1 MCGVVFSSIRGAS
14 LHSPPEV
21 VRVVVACTAAQM
33 STAETEEGTSEL
45 AAPFMVPSFSAAV
58 WIKEQRSRGADLAV
72 CRRDLGRRH
81 RALNEELSSLLQA
94 RGTRGS

>member
-1 MCGVVFSSIRGAS
+1 MSAATAS
-14 LHSPPEV
+14 G
-21 VRVVVACTAAQM
+21 TA
-33 STAETEEGTSEL
+33 TEEGTSQPTSDM

-94 RGTRGS
+94 RTHST

>member
-1 MCGVVFSSIRGAS
+1 MSA
-14 LHSPPEV
+14 
-21 VRVVVACTAAQM
+21 ATAIG
-33 STAETEEGTSEL
+33 TATEEGTSHPTSDM

-94 RGTRGS
+94 RTRST

>member
-1 MCGVVFSSIRGAS
+1 MSA
-14 LHSPPEV
+14 
-21 VRVVVACTAAQM
+21 TAVG
-33 STAETEEGTSEL
+33 TATEEGTFPPTSDM

-94 RGTRGS
+94 RARST

>member
-1 MCGVVFSSIRGAS
+1 M
-14 LHSPPEV
+14 
-21 VRVVVACTAAQM
+21 
-33 STAETEEGTSEL
+33 

-94 RGTRGS
+94 RARST

>member
-1 MCGVVFSSIRGAS
+1 MVSA
-14 LHSPPEV
+14 
-21 VRVVVACTAAQM
+21 ATAI
-33 STAETEEGTSEL
+33 STATEEGTSQPTSDM

-94 RGTRGS
+94 RTRST

>member
-1 MCGVVFSSIRGAS
+1 
-14 LHSPPEV
+14 
-21 VRVVVACTAAQM
+21 M
-33 STAETEEGTSEL
+33 SKCALLWER
-45 AAPFMVPSFSAAV
+45 APIPLLPSFSAAV

-94 RGTRGS
+94 RTRST

>member
-1 MCGVVFSSIRGAS
+1 MLTSVFFAPSR
-14 LHSPPEV
+14 
-21 VRVVVACTAAQM
+21 TAMVSAATAI
-33 STAETEEGTSEL
+33 STATEEGTSQPTSDM

-94 RGTRGS
+94 RARST

>member
-1 MCGVVFSSIRGAS
+1 
-14 LHSPPEV
+14 
-21 VRVVVACTAAQM
+21 M
-33 STAETEEGTSEL
+33 SATEEGTSEL

-72 CRRDLGRRH
+72 CRRDLSRRH

-94 RGTRGS
+94 RGTRGP

>member
-1 MCGVVFSSIRGAS
+1 MSAATAS
-14 LHSPPEV
+14 G
-21 VRVVVACTAAQM
+21 TA
-33 STAETEEGTSEL
+33 TEEGTSQPTSDM

-94 RGTRGS
+94 RTRST

>member
-1 MCGVVFSSIRGAS
+1 MSAATAS
-14 LHSPPEV
+14 G
-21 VRVVVACTAAQM
+21 TA
-33 STAETEEGTSEL
+33 TEEGTSQPTTDM

-94 RGTRGS
+94 RTRST

>member
-1 MCGVVFSSIRGAS
+1 MSA
-14 LHSPPEV
+14 
-21 VRVVVACTAAQM
+21 ATAIG
-33 STAETEEGTSEL
+33 TATEEGTSPPTSDT

-94 RGTRGS
+94 RTRST

>member
-1 MCGVVFSSIRGAS
+1 MCVVYVCSAFFYLTPWVAPPRVGAA
-14 LHSPPEV
+14 
-21 VRVVVACTAAQM
+21 RTM
-33 STAETEEGTSEL
+33 SATEEEGWEL

-72 CRRDLGRRH
+72 CRRDLGRHH

-94 RGTRGS
+94 RGTQAQ

>member
-1 MCGVVFSSIRGAS
+1 MSA
-14 LHSPPEV
+14 
-21 VRVVVACTAAQM
+21 TAVG
-33 STAETEEGTSEL
+33 TATEEGTFPPTSDM

-94 RGTRGS
+94 RTRST